1 MSDILIFNGS
11 PRKKGNTAALINE
24 CIRGMGEAGKEVEIA
39 NLNKM
44 KIKGCQFCDWCIK
57 NSKLTCVTKDDMSEL
72 YPKLLQSKVIIFASP
87 IFWFTV
93 SAQMKL
99 FMDRL
104 YALHTKEGYALRN
117 KKVGAILVYGDNN
130 VEKSG
135 VNNAIGTIHD
145 IFRYMQSENLGIVH
159 GTAWQIG
166 DAEKNSKL
174 MSEAFNLGMKI
185 KETISK

>member
-1 MSDILIFNGS
+1 MSKILIFNGS
-11 PRKKGNTAALINE
+11 PRKKGNTVALINE
-24 CIRGMGEAGKEVEIA
+24 CIRGMGDAGKEVEIV

-57 NSKLTCVTKDDMSEL
+57 NSELTCVTKDDMSEL
-72 YPKLLQSKVIIFASP
+72 YPKLLQSEVIVFASP

-93 SAQMKL
+93 TAQMKL
-99 FMDRL
+99 LIDRL
-104 YALHTKEGYALRN
+104 YALHTKEGYALRK
-117 KKVGAILVYGDNN
+117 KKVAAILVYGDDN

-145 IFRYMQSENLGIVH
+145 LFRYMQSENLGIVH

-166 DAEKNSKL
+166 DAEKNKL
-174 MSEAFNLGMKI
+174 LMDEAYNLGNRIEKN
-185 KETISK
+185 ISK